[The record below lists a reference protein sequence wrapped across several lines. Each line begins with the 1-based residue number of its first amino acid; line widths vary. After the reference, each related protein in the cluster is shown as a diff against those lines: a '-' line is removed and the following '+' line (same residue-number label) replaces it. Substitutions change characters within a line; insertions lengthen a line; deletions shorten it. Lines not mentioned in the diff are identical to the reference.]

1 MNSQQQVDT
10 ILEAIQVTVQD
21 EVASLLGAEF
31 FLTDVEKTVVTKAE
45 AFDNLGGR
53 KICARFD
60 LTGDVEGGGALLVDM
75 KDAILL
81 AGTLIMLPSAEL
93 DEVVDQEEY
102 NAEIEDSYGEI
113 ANIIC
118 GSFTSGFAENYPK
131 TCRFTKKELEE
142 VVPSLVDVHSDQPVK
157 DAMYY
162 HTSFSMSLDGTA
174 LGKMDILLPAA
185 PFDISLDNTSSTA
198 SMDMEVTDEFTPD
211 DAIREEVA
219 QASLEGE
226 REPRKEKLQEVD
238 TEGVDDLGEPVD
250 ILLIGDDEKE
260 VVKLKEV
267 LGNRGYGVRV
277 LSFKDNVN
285 SFISK
290 ELKAVYLVTLDV
302 DEQAFGVAI
311 KVSSACSLPLIAA
324 APGWTKTKVIKAVKY
339 GVRDILLTPASTD
352 DIEENIANNLVKLA
366 A

>member
-1 MNSQQQVDT
+1 MNSQQQLDT
-10 ILEAIQVTVQD
+10 ILETIQVTVQD

-53 KICARFD
+53 KICAKFD
-60 LTGDVEGGGALLVDM
+60 LTGEVEGGGALFVDM

-81 AGTLIMLPSAEL
+81 AGTLIMLPSSEL
-93 DEVVDQEEY
+93 DEVIDKEEY

-118 GSFTSGFAENYPK
+118 SSFTSGFAENYPK
-131 TCRFTKKELEE
+131 TCRFIKKELEE
-142 VVPSLVDVHSDQPVK
+142 VVPAMVDIHSDQPVK
-157 DAMYY
+157 DEMYY
-162 HTSFSMSLDGTA
+162 QTSFSMSLDGTA
-174 LGKMDILLPAA
+174 LGKMNILLPAA

-198 SMDMEVTDEFTPD
+198 SMDMEVTDEVTPD
-211 DAIREEVA
+211 SAIGEEAA

-238 TEGVDDLGEPVD
+238 AEGVHDLGEPVD

-267 LGNRGYGVRV
+267 LGDRGYGVRV

-290 ELKAVYLVTLDV
+290 ELKAVYLVTQDV
-302 DEQAFGVAI
+302 DEKAFGVAI

-339 GVRDILLTPASTD
+339 GVRDILLTPASTE